1 MLSNLGYCAQ
11 CGAQGE
17 IGTKCEYCGSTI
29 SAPQLQGNHSMIVS
43 WGDYHLDGFSIVNEN
58 AEGNTDF
65 PDFQV
70 IKGDR
75 SGKYGLVD
83 RYGVVRIPCIYDYL
97 KVYLDYNLCS
107 IAKDYRHAMFNTDG
121 QVVVPF
127 GDINPLGVFLI
138 SDGLV
143 VGYDTIYDLQ
153 GNLKV
158 KLATD
163 SRVILLSNLYASTLS
178 KRGLYSI
185 EGGEQMLSDDYKVDK
200 IIDTHLVIVNKVFDG
215 FTRYGIYNCAS
226 KEFVLDT
233 EFTSIQEQ
241 GYKRYVAKAQYSQ
254 ENGTTAMRT
263 LTLKV
268 NGENIAIEKEEKQNY
283 QTGSGTGCL
292 LFLLPL
298 LSPLLY
304 FLL

>member
-1 MLSNLGYCAQ
+1 MLSDLGYCTQ
-11 CGAQGE
+11 CGAQAKV
-17 IGTKCEYCGSTI
+17 GTKCEYCGSII
-29 SAPQLQGNHSMIVS
+29 SAPQPQGYHSMIES
-43 WGDYHLDGFSIVNEN
+43 WGDYHLDGFSIINEN
-58 AEGNTDF
+58 AEGDTDF
-65 PDFQV
+65 PEFQV

-75 SGKYGLVD
+75 TGKYGLID
-83 RYGVVRIPCIYDYL
+83 RYGTVRIPCIYDYL
-97 KVYLDYNLCS
+97 KVYLDYKLCT
-107 IAKDYRHAMFNTDG
+107 IAKDYCHAIYNTDG
-121 QVVVPF
+121 QAVVPF
-127 GDINPLGVFLI
+127 GDINPLGVFII

-158 KLATD
+158 KLSTD
-163 SRVILLSNLYASTLS
+163 SRVILLSSLYASTLN

-185 EGGEQMLSDDYKVDK
+185 EGGEQLLSDDYKVDK
-200 IIDTHLVIVNKVFDG
+200 IIDIHLVIVNKVFDG

-226 KEFVLDT
+226 KEFILNP

-241 GYKRYVAKAQYSQ
+241 GYRRYVAKAQYSQ
-254 ENGTTAMRT
+254 ENVTTTLRT
-263 LTLKV
+263 LTFKV
-268 NGENIAIEKEEKQNY
+268 NGDNITIEKEEEQKY

>member
-1 MLSNLGYCAQ
+1 MLSGLGYCTQ

-17 IGTKCEYCGSTI
+17 IRTKCEYCGSVI
-29 SAPQLQGNHSMIVS
+29 SAPQPQGNHSMIES
-43 WGDYHLDGFSIVNEN
+43 WGDYHLDGFSIVDEN
-58 AEGNTDF
+58 AEGGSDF
-65 PDFQV
+65 PEFQV
-70 IKGDR
+70 IKGNR
-75 SGKYGLVD
+75 TGKYGLVD
-83 RYGVVRIPCIYDYL
+83 RYGIVRIPCIYDYL
-97 KVYLDYNLCS
+97 KVYLDYNLCT
-107 IAKDYRHAMFNTDG
+107 IAKDYCHAIYNTNG
-121 QVVVPF
+121 QAVVPF

-138 SDGLV
+138 SDGLA

-158 KLATD
+158 KLTTD
-163 SRVILLSNLYASTLS
+163 SRVILLSNFYASTLN

-185 EGGEQMLSDDYKVDK
+185 ESGEQLLSDDYKVDK

-215 FTRYGIYNCAS
+215 FTRYGIYSCAS
-226 KEFVLDT
+226 KEFELNP

-254 ENGTTAMRT
+254 ENGTTALRT
-263 LTLKV
+263 LTFQV
-268 NGENIAIEKEEKQNY
+268 NGDNIDIEKEENQNY

-304 FLL
+304 FLQ

>member
-1 MLSNLGYCAQ
+1 MLGYCTQ

-17 IGTKCEYCGSTI
+17 IGGKCEYCGSSITT
-29 SAPQLQGNHSMIVS
+29 PRPQGNHSMIES
-43 WGDYHLDGFSIVNEN
+43 WSDYHLDGFSIVDEN
-58 AEGNTDF
+58 AEGGSDF
-65 PDFQV
+65 PEFQV

-75 SGKYGLVD
+75 TGKYGLVD
-83 RYGVVRIPCIYDYL
+83 RYGIVRIPCIYDYL
-97 KVYLDYNLCS
+97 KVYLDYNLCT
-107 IAKDYRHAMFNTDG
+107 IAKDYCHAIYNTNG
-121 QVVVPF
+121 QAVVPF

-138 SDGLV
+138 SDGLA

-158 KLATD
+158 KLTTD
-163 SRVILLSNLYASTLS
+163 SRVILLSNFYASTLN

-185 EGGEQMLSDDYKVDK
+185 ESGEQLLSDDYKVDK

-226 KEFVLDT
+226 KEFELNP

-254 ENGTTAMRT
+254 ENGTTALRT
-263 LTLKV
+263 LRFKV
-268 NGENIAIEKEEKQNY
+268 NGDNIAIEKEEKQNY

-292 LFLLPL
+292 LFLLSL
-298 LSPLLY
+298 LLPLLY